1 MAVSLTAQQASLG
14 LHEPRSGRFQS
25 SEQASTDAEI
35 LCKPLVVSLFTSAPR
50 PKQVLGGLLIQGVK
64 MLTLPFFFFFFF
76 YFIIYLFSAV
86 LGLHCCTGF
95 SLWRAG
101 LLSSHSAQASH
112 CSGCC
117 CRARAPGR
125 AGFNGCGACAQ
136 QWLPGSRAQARQ
148 LCFMGLVAPWHVR
161 FPLNQGW
168 NSCLLPWQAESY
180 PLSHQEV
187 LTLPSEGRL
196 KASQAGAQVCGRS
209 GRDRGRVHN
218 PPQK

>member
-1 MAVSLTAQQASLG
+1 MPKL
-14 LHEPRSGRFQS
+14 
-25 SEQASTDAEI
+25 SE
-35 LCKPLVVSLFTSAPR
+35 
-50 PKQVLGGLLIQGVK
+50 K
-64 MLTLPFFFFFFF
+64 M
-76 YFIIYLFSAV
+76 
-86 LGLHCCTGF
+86 
-95 SLWRAG
+95 WRAG

-218 PPQK
+218 PPQKWTVGICVHHICQPGHTQRQLLIPRGIIQIR

>member
-1 MAVSLTAQQASLG
+1 MQASGCVLVYKCPKAKAG
-14 LHEPRSGRFQS
+14 SGRPADS
-25 SEQASTDAEI
+25 RGEDAD
-35 LCKPLVVSLFTSAPR
+35 SA
-50 PKQVLGGLLIQGVK
+50 
-64 MLTLPFFFFFFF
+64 FFFLI

-148 LCFMGLVAPWHVR
+148 LCFMGLVAPCHVR

-180 PLSHQEV
+180 PLSHQGS
-187 LTLPSEGRL
+187 PNS
-196 KASQAGAQVCGRS
+196 AF
-209 GRDRGRVHN
+209 
-218 PPQK
+218 